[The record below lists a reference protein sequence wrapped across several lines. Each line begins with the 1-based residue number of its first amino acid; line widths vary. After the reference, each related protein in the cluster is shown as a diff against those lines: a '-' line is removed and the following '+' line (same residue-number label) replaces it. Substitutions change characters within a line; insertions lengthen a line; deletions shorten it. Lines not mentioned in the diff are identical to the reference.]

1 MIKINLKKF
10 GKLINEKNFALVM
23 TSRPSARPSV
33 RNPTMLMRP
42 CLFCGKLHGE
52 MRLQQKSYRTQ
63 NTKSIHMY
71 LLDMMTN
78 VERRERERKRKQEK
92 RRRLSKVQRERE
104 RRIAS

>member
-1 MIKINLKKF
+1 M
-10 GKLINEKNFALVM
+10 KLINEKNFALVM

-42 CLFCGKLHGE
+42 CLFCGK